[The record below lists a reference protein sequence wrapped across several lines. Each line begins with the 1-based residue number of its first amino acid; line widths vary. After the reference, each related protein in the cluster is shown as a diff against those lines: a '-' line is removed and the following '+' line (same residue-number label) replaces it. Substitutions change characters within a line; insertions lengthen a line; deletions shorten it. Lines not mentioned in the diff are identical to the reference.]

1 MAAVSH
7 RSPPAP
13 VEAAAAPQAGPL
25 GDEPA
30 PTAGRRS
37 LTPYLLL
44 APGLLWLVV
53 FFVTPMFTLAQ
64 TSLTEGSLSA
74 GYELTWRFANYL
86 DVLRAYSAQ
95 FLRSFGYAAIATGI
109 ALALGYPLAYFMA
122 FRAGRFK
129 ALVLVLV
136 VMPLLVSFLVRTLAW
151 KIILADNGPLVST
164 LKDIGLLSTNG
175 RLLATSTA
183 VVAGLVYN
191 FLPFMTLP
199 LFVSLDK
206 IDPRLLEAAGDLY
219 ARPSTAFWRVTWP
232 LSLPGVIAGTLLV
245 FIPAAGDFVNAE
257 FLGTPSQY
265 MIGNVIESRFLVVLD
280 YPAAA
285 ALSFLLLLVIL
296 VLVIAYLRRAGTEE
310 VL

>member
-1 MAAVSH
+1 M
-7 RSPPAP
+7 
-13 VEAAAAPQAGPL
+13 AAAAPTVVPPAAPL
-25 GDEPA
+25 GDEGTAAPA
-30 PTAGRRS
+30 RS

-44 APGLLWLVV
+44 APGLLWLLV
-53 FFVTPMFTLAQ
+53 FFVVPMLTLAQ
-64 TSLTEGSLSA
+64 TSLQEGSLQT
-74 GYELTWRFANYL
+74 GYELTWRVANYS
-86 DVLRAYSAQ
+86 DALRAFSAQ
-95 FLRSFGYAAIATGI
+95 FLRSLGYAAAATLI

-129 ALVLVLV
+129 PLLLVLV
-136 VMPLLVSFLVRTLAW
+136 VVPLLVSFLIRTLAW
-151 KIILADNGPLVST
+151 KIILADSGPVVSL
-164 LKDIGLLSTNG
+164 LKDVGLLAPNG
-175 RLLATSTA
+175 RVLATGTA
-183 VVAGLVYN
+183 VIAGLVYN

-219 ARPSTAFWRVTWP
+219 ARPVTAFRRVTWP

-280 YPAAA
+280 YPVAA
-285 ALSFLLLLVIL
+285 ALSFLLMLTIL
-296 VLVIAYLRRAGTEE
+296 VLVVGYLRYAGTEE